1 MSFIIFPI
9 ILFSFFTSFK
19 LVPVINQFGLHNNL
33 LDKPSFRK
41 SHSIPIVRLGGIAIF
56 LSIFISTI
64 ISYFFNL
71 FNFEYLNFF
80 RIFIFNTFLFF
91 SIGVLED
98 FLSISNL
105 KKLILQILAA
115 SFTWFLGLRID
126 IINIP
131 FIESLNN
138 AEISPIISYLLTVVW
153 IVGIVNAFNW
163 LDGLDGLACG
173 SSIIFCLGYS
183 LYFLTHENYSDLII
197 LAIIISSNI
206 GFLIYNF
213 YPAKIFMGDSGSYLV
228 GSILAFF
235 SIRSEIL
242 IASQNTIFMTFISQI
257 IIMFLPIFDMAF
269 VILIRILRGRSP
281 FNPDRR
287 HLHHRFMDM
296 GLKHKDTVIL
306 FYFINIITCS
316 IGISFLKY
324 YL

>member
-1 MSFIIFPI
+1 MSFMIFPI

-19 LVPVINQFGLHNNL
+19 LVPLINQFGHNNNL
-33 LDKPSFRK
+33 FDNPSNRK

-64 ISYFFNL
+64 ISYFLNL
-71 FNFEYLNFF
+71 FNVEYLNFL
-80 RIFIFNTFLFF
+80 RIFIFNTSLFF

-98 FLSISNL
+98 FLNISNL
-105 KKLILQILAA
+105 KKLILQIIAA

-126 IINIP
+126 ILNIP
-131 FIESLNN
+131 FIDSLNN
-138 AEISPIISYLLTVVW
+138 VEISLIISYLLTVVW

-173 SSIIFCLGYS
+173 SSIIFCVGYS
-183 LYFLTHENYSDLII
+183 LFFLTYENSSDLII
-197 LAIIISSNI
+197 LAIIIASNF
-206 GFLIYNF
+206 GFLMYNF

-235 SIRSEIL
+235 SVRSEIL
-242 IASQNTIFMTFISQI
+242 IASQNTNFMTFISQI
-257 IIMFLPIFDMAF
+257 IIMFSPIFDMAF
-269 VILIRILRGRSP
+269 VILMRILRGVSP

-287 HLHHRFMDM
+287 HLHHRLMDM

-316 IGISFLKY
+316 IGISFLKS

>member
-1 MSFIIFPI
+1 M
-9 ILFSFFTSFK
+9 
-19 LVPVINQFGLHNNL
+19 
-33 LDKPSFRK
+33 
-41 SHSIPIVRLGGIAIF
+41 
-56 LSIFISTI
+56 
-64 ISYFFNL
+64 
-71 FNFEYLNFF
+71 
-80 RIFIFNTFLFF
+80 
-91 SIGVLED
+91 
-98 FLSISNL
+98 
-105 KKLILQILAA
+105 
-115 SFTWFLGLRID
+115 
-126 IINIP
+126 
-131 FIESLNN
+131 
-138 AEISPIISYLLTVVW
+138 LTVVW